1 MKMLKPLLLSAL
13 ISIGGAALAAGADYT
28 AALKTVDTAMAKAAP
43 GSTDE
48 ARRLRAEAEKMMKE
62 GKEREAMQL
71 LEKAKQVLGVR

>member
-1 MKMLKPLLLSAL
+1 MKTLNAILFATLLSAA
-13 ISIGGAALAAGADYT
+13 GTALAAGTDYK

-48 ARRLRAEAEKMMKE
+48 ARRLRAEAEKMMKD

-71 LEKAKQVLGVR
+71 LEKAKQVLGVK